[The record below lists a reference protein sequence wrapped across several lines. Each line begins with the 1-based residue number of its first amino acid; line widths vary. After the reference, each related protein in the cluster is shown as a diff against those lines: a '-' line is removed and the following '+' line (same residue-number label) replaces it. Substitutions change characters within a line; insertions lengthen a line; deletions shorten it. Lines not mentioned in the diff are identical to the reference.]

1 MPNQVIVNS
10 PSIVHESVHRI
21 IQVYQNY
28 HSTGEDP
35 KPKILDRHLIGL
47 TTNQICY
54 LTLKHN
60 SDKLKEIRY
69 STEELMIFPAGIN
82 HWASWKNSTG
92 IFLSIDNKLFDS
104 YAQKL
109 LDGQTFQLIS
119 HLKMRDSFLRELI
132 GAIALVSKKSSEIDD
147 LYLESLFSTLSLHL
161 ISNYTEKKTINKSN
175 YGGLAPHKLSIVI
188 DYIKSNLN
196 EKITIATL
204 ANLLAL
210 SEYHFIRC
218 FKESTGISPY
228 QYILKERLKKAVEMI
243 KKTDENLAHISL
255 ICGFSSQ
262 SQMSVMLKKHF
273 NLIPKDL
280 RDS

>member
-1 MPNQVIVNS
+1 MPDKVIFNS
-10 PSIVHESVHRI
+10 PSIVHESVHKI

-47 TTNQICY
+47 TTNPICY

-60 SDKLKEIRY
+60 SDKLKEISY
-69 STEELMIFPAGIN
+69 FAEELMIFPAGIN
-82 HWASWKNSTG
+82 HWASWQNSTG
-92 IFLSIDNKLFDS
+92 IFLSIDNKLLDS

-109 LDGQTFQLIS
+109 LDGHTFQLIS
-119 HLKMRDSFLRELI
+119 HLKIRDNFLRELMSS
-132 GAIALVSKKSSEIDD
+132 IALVSKKSSEIDD
-147 LYLESLFSTLSLHL
+147 LYLESLFSTLTLHL

-188 DYIKSNLN
+188 DYIRSNLN

-204 ANLLAL
+204 ANLLGL

-218 FKESTGISPY
+218 FKESRGISPY
-228 QYILKERLKKAVEMI
+228 QYILKERLKKAIEMI

-255 ICGFSSQ
+255 NCGFYSQ
-262 SQMSVMLKKHF
+262 SQMNLMLKKHF
-273 NLIPKDL
+273 NLTPKDL
-280 RDS
+280 RNN